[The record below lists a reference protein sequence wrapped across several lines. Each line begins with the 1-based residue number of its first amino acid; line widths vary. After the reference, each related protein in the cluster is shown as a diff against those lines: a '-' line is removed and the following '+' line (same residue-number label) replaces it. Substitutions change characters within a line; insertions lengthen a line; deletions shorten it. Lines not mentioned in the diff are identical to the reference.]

1 MHERAAL
8 LIDTL
13 GLVPHREG
21 GHFREI
27 HRSPERVLPDD
38 GRRSRSALTSI
49 YFLLVAGEI
58 SRLHRVASDETWHFH
73 EGDPLEILIAS
84 PDFREVHSRRLGLL
98 AEATEPVRVV
108 PSGWW
113 QAARPL
119 GTYSLVSC
127 SVGPGFEFEDF
138 EMLRERPGGAT
149 DAALLDP
156 RLRHLV

>member
-1 MHERAAL
+1 MHERAAI

-21 GHFREI
+21 GHFREV
-27 HRSPERVLPDD
+27 HRSPCRVLPED
-38 GRRSRSALTSI
+38 GRRSRSALTAI

-73 EGDPLEILIAS
+73 EGDPLEIVVAS
-84 PDFREVHSRRLGLL
+84 PDFGSVHSHRLGLWTQ
-98 AEATEPVRVV
+98 ATEPVRVV

-119 GTYSLVSC
+119 GGYCLVSC

-138 EMLRERPGGAT
+138 EMLRDRPGGAA

-156 RLRHLV
+156 RLRQLV